1 MTVCDKD
8 ILFKWFYASY
18 ECPKPSWKSG
28 LHFSY
33 SQMPR
38 RGWYCLKS
46 QCISYFKLNIYTCEF
61 FFHFRKWEVYL
72 SCLPNAFMMP
82 GEFPCSASIFFTKYP
97 KNSIF
102 AYLCILINYC
112 PVYYEYIGNPIVEIR
127 RSSYL
132 HNGISYTGKMSSLY
146 WIMAQ
151 VIFYMLRQSI
161 VTTTKCDLGHLGCD
175 VTMVQWYGFSGMKST
190 KWTFLTFSIC
200 TWHSNFSPE
209 TQRNTR

>member
-28 LHFSY
+28 LHFSD

-127 RSSYL
+127 RSSDRL
-132 HNGISYTGKMSSLY
+132 ISIMGFPILVRCHLY
-146 WIMAQ
+146 IESWPRLFFTCSESPLWQ
-151 VIFYMLRQSI
+151 QLNVILVI
-161 VTTTKCDLGHLGCD
+161 LD
-175 VTMVQWYGFSGMKST
+175 VM
-190 KWTFLTFSIC
+190 
-200 TWHSNFSPE
+200 
-209 TQRNTR
+209 